1 MATIMVFH
9 RVAIVNILPS
19 HCPWVDTCVGVNNH
33 KHFLL
38 YVMSL
43 IVGIACLIRLTFVC
57 TSCAINY

>member
-1 MATIMVFH
+1 MTFANV
-9 RVAIVNILPS
+9 LYS

-57 TSCAINY
+57 MSCTTLLLNQTLR

>member
-1 MATIMVFH
+1 M
-9 RVAIVNILPS
+9 IVNIHHS

-43 IVGIACLIRLTFVC
+43 IIGIACLIRLTFVC
-57 TSCAINY
+57 MSSKIDH